1 MVACSLALVES
12 QVGTSSRIHRPHA
25 CTSFR
30 AVVQGQGT
38 GVWMPCCC
46 GSKLPVCHHVKISGP
61 RVKVLHRG
69 LQLIARSQQI
79 FQLAPA
85 MYAPRHNKCH
95 LWKHFWIPR
104 PCNSCSSSTCAPQ
117 VGLKRLK
124 LQEITHFPH
133 SSRFQQAVQL
143 WSSLDLFLIFWHV
156 LYLEVAETLCI
167 NGTPGV
173 GIFSSTDRGGSRG
186 FFCWNTFFDR
196 THHEP
201 WISELVIIGSDRP
214 SNNLYTKAR
223 TASFSSG
230 SDDERCM
237 WLF

>member
-61 RVKVLHRG
+61 RVKEV
-69 LQLIARSQQI
+69 QLIARNTYFNWHLQYT
-79 FQLAPA
+79 P
-85 MYAPRHNKCH
+85 PRHNKCH

-124 LQEITHFPH
+124 LQEITHFPP
-133 SSRFQQAVQL
+133 SRFQL

-186 FFCWNTFFDR
+186 FFLLKHILR
-196 THHEP
+196 
-201 WISELVIIGSDRP
+201 
-214 SNNLYTKAR
+214 
-223 TASFSSG
+223 
-230 SDDERCM
+230 
-237 WLF
+237 